1 MEHKKSLETSVLGK
15 VTFVSDAIS
24 QEMDQKKR
32 TKDSSFCFKAFPNL
46 RLVEDAAEDRFQ
58 KCRIY
63 RERQSFSYSNIQW
76 NLSRNGEARR
86 WLESKGS
93 HLLWVEGHRDD
104 AKLDW
109 TTTLSVDISNLATQ
123 VTGITVLFHFCA
135 EAKIRDA
142 NTPSLALQSFIIQL
156 IYQHAENF
164 SSNKCHHHALSL
176 RRFEQAGDDF
186 TKLWSIFAA
195 CLETSKA
202 EYIYIIVDNIDA
214 LHSSGEARDDL
225 QDMEPFLGLLDGLSK
240 AERPLCKILV
250 TSRIPGIFNTLFKSD
265 SIQEGGSVGHRS
277 LLKVPQVDHRGPT
290 RIRQSRHH
298 RLSIVS
304 HGHDI
309 DEAAFEKYLET
320 GQKDLLLSDD
330 DLISDHSSQNGDDL
344 DLDLDESK
352 YDSTADLSDGEFL
365 DYFRKP
371 EVEEATNTMNVSE
384 PHKIRTFDIEELKDK
399 DLVDMIMAESPNS
412 SDSELDFEKG
422 DYDDDD
428 EVALSNVEHTG
439 PTKKEVNV
447 VDEDSDLDAYLDNMA
462 AGS

>member
-1 MEHKKSLETSVLGK
+1 MEHKKSLETSLLGK

-46 RLVEDAAEDRFQ
+46 RLVEDAAEDRSQ

-63 RERQSFSYSNIQW
+63 RERQYFSYSNIKW

-104 AKLDW
+104 TKLDW

-195 CLETSKA
+195 CLETSNA

-214 LHSSGEARDDL
+214 LHSSSEARDGL

-250 TSRIPGIFNTLFKSD
+250 TSRIPGIFNTLFKSN

-344 DLDLDESK
+344 DLDLDGSE

-371 EVEEATNTMNVSE
+371 EVEGTTNTMNVSE
-384 PHKIRTFDIEELKDK
+384 PHKIRTFDIEELKGK
-399 DLVDMIMAESPNS
+399 DLVDMIMAESPDS

-422 DYDDDD
+422 EYDD
-428 EVALSNVEHTG
+428 EVALSSVEHAG
-439 PTKKEVNV
+439 PTKKEANV

-462 AGS
+462 AES